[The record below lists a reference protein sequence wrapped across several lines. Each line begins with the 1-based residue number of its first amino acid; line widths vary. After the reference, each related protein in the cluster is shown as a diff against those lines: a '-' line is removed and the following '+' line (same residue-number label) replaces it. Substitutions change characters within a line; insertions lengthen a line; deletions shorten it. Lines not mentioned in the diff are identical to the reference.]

1 MAFLTPD
8 NTRIFCGVTVKE
20 KIIPD
25 GAVWQKDSGSYKKGT
40 KYKAEKLLS
49 GGTGEV
55 KYVTIHNTGRITHS
69 SQTTAA
75 EQYTRATWPNCNMN
89 DVRVH
94 YYVDAVEAW
103 QNLKENEVGWHSG
116 DGNTGPGN
124 GTTIAI
130 ECIMNG
136 SGDEEDL
143 ESEDNCARLAA
154 GLLLK
159 YGLTHDELVSHYK
172 WSKLKGGSK
181 YCPAYILPHWDEFKA
196 KVKDYMDQF
205 RAEDGDSEQTETEES
220 TESTANATETPS
232 ADTGSSEE
240 ATGTSSEKY
249 VPAVGDE
256 IKILPDAERY
266 YPGGSKIPQWVKQ
279 DYTHTITQILFRS
292 NPVVKGGKTC
302 VLLGKKTA
310 VGSTTKV
317 AGINT
322 WIDQELIQ
330 KI

>member
-8 NTRIFCGVTVKE
+8 KTRIFCGVTVKE

-25 GAVWQKDSGSYKKGT
+25 GAVWQKDSGIYKKGT
-40 KYKAEKLLS
+40 KYKSERLLS

-55 KYVTIHNTGRITHS
+55 KYVTIHNTGRVSHS
-69 SQTTAA
+69 PQTTDA

-94 YYVDAVEAW
+94 YYVDSVEAW

-136 SGDEEDL
+136 SGDEDDL
-143 ESEDNCARLAA
+143 ASEDNCARLAA

-181 YCPAYILPHWDEFKA
+181 YCPAYILPHWEQFKA
-196 KVKDYMDQF
+196 KVKAYMDEF
-205 RAEDGDSEQTETEES
+205 RGSGEEQEQPGAATDPSE
-220 TESTANATETPS
+220 NDTP
-232 ADTGSSEE
+232 TG
-240 ATGTSSEKY
+240 AQDY
-249 VPAVGDE
+249 VPAVGDR
-256 IKILPDAERY
+256 IKILPEAERY
-266 YPGGSKIPQWVKQ
+266 YPGGSRIPQWVKD
-279 DYTHTITQILFRS
+279 DYIHVITQILFRGK
-292 NPVVKGGKTC
+292 PVQKGGKTC
-302 VLLGKKTA
+302 VLLGKKIA
-310 VGSTTKV
+310 VGGTEV
-317 AGINT
+317 IAGINT
-322 WIDQELIQ
+322 WIDQQLIQ
-330 KI
+330 KL